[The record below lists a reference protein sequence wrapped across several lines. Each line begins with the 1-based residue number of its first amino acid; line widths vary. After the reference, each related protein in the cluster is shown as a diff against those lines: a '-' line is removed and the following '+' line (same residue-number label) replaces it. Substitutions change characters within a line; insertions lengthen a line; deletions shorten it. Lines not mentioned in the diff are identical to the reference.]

1 MRHNFMGGKDRH
13 PLLAIAAGVAA
24 AALAMMSI
32 VPPSVHIAQGEE
44 LATSPTPN
52 VTVSN
57 YDELVNVINAIGT
70 DESGVIGIA
79 GEISFGDQ
87 ITVNQGKKI
96 TLVSVNEACGT
107 ACSLGYSGTGLSAN
121 DYSLFNVAGG
131 ASLTIG
137 GGTDETNK
145 LSFSGQKNGRL
156 VQVGS
161 DGEAGAVV
169 INGGTYSNNGSTSN
183 TSGDGNVAYVF
194 GNGNLTI
201 NGGEFAN
208 NYANAASGD
217 TTIGVSR
224 SGGSVVR
231 SSGTVII
238 NGGTFSGNSTGAN
251 AQDNIDFHGGGAIWS
266 EGTLTINDGE
276 FISNVSNAVHYEKSW
291 KRPTGGGAI
300 WAAGSLAVNGGTF
313 KDNWQMDN
321 TTLYATGGGAIYF
334 GDGTKDMAYN
344 GRMVINGGTFD
355 SNRSMQDGGAIFM
368 AWNSEAVFQQGTF
381 VNNWSNR
388 LGGAVYTEEDSTSY
402 VTNAAAYGNYAGH
415 FGGGL
420 WLCPS
425 GKSKTS
431 NHAGM
436 ALFDNVANTQYDRT
450 ETGAEITQNT
460 MDGKNYGH
468 AGSQY
473 RGVSGAGDD
482 FSIMYPNKSGQTNYY
497 ELSVEWFTGD
507 RIAWHDD
514 GEPSKSAT
522 GFLYSDSD
530 LSVNSME
537 RPTGGREYT
546 NNETLDPGPT
556 IGNDHGYGLKVTVVS
571 EEAKQNA
578 KDQAFITFTNNTAR
592 LSGGAF
598 GSNGQVDFIRAYD
611 VSWSKAS
618 TEDAGKSLAGSKW
631 VLVARAGSGPHNLD
645 FGDVATC
652 AADDSGSLAPSEDV
666 WCLVPADTTDSYY
679 ADFAGMYVTIVS
691 DNGTL
696 DKNGDDGQFRVSSL
710 RVGTYFMKEYQAPE
724 WYEQSDKTYTFD
736 VKADATAT
744 ISVYRDDGKA
754 TGVVSDGN
762 AILNRPYGAVSW
774 GKTDSTDQ
782 LTVLAGSEWKLQDAD
797 GNDIEGAGN
806 ITDCTDQCSSSLE
819 DPYHDVDSA
828 EGSFRL
834 MYLPIGTYRLV
845 ETKAPEGYDLPDGAT
860 VYYTFTI
867 QDDDSRK
874 DAKLYN
880 TDGSEVT
887 GNKVPNDRTK
897 GQVVWYKTDST
908 KEGSGEN
915 ARLSGSEW
923 TLTQVKDW
931 QGNDIAEP
939 VSEAVTDCISDTE
952 CPTDSKD
959 RDAKAGVFQLQ
970 GLDWGTYELVET
982 KAPNGYTKS
991 DITYTF
997 VIDKTNNGAAEIQ
1010 ILNGTDPVTGNIITN
1025 TPITVSSLPF
1035 TGSGTRT
1042 PRVVVP
1048 YVLGA
1053 VGGGLA
1059 LGLGLHVARRRMAK
1073 QG

>member
-1 MRHNFMGGKDRH
+1 
-13 PLLAIAAGVAA
+13 
-24 AALAMMSI
+24 
-32 VPPSVHIAQGEE
+32 
-44 LATSPTPN
+44 
-52 VTVSN
+52 
-57 YDELVNVINAIGT
+57 
-70 DESGVIGIA
+70 
-79 GEISFGDQ
+79 
-87 ITVNQGKKI
+87 
-96 TLVSVNEACGT
+96 
-107 ACSLGYSGTGLSAN
+107 
-121 DYSLFNVAGG
+121 
-131 ASLTIG
+131 
-137 GGTDETNK
+137 
-145 LSFSGQKNGRL
+145 
-156 VQVGS
+156 
-161 DGEAGAVV
+161 
-169 INGGTYSNNGSTSN
+169 
-183 TSGDGNVAYVF
+183 
-194 GNGNLTI
+194 
-201 NGGEFAN
+201 
-208 NYANAASGD
+208 
-217 TTIGVSR
+217 
-224 SGGSVVR
+224 
-231 SSGTVII
+231 
-238 NGGTFSGNSTGAN
+238 
-251 AQDNIDFHGGGAIWS
+251 
-266 EGTLTINDGE
+266 
-276 FISNVSNAVHYEKSW
+276 
-291 KRPTGGGAI
+291 
-300 WAAGSLAVNGGTF
+300 
-313 KDNWQMDN
+313 MDN

-334 GDGTKDMAYN
+334 GDGTKDAAYN
-344 GRMVINGGTFD
+344 GSMVINGGTFD

-436 ALFDNVANTQYDRT
+436 ALFDNA
-450 ETGAEITQNT
+450 
-460 MDGKNYGH
+460 
-468 AGSQY
+468 
-473 RGVSGAGDD
+473 
-482 FSIMYPNKSGQTNYY
+482 
-497 ELSVEWFTGD
+497 
-507 RIAWHDD
+507 
-514 GEPSKSAT
+514 
-522 GFLYSDSD
+522 
-530 LSVNSME
+530 
-537 RPTGGREYT
+537 
-546 NNETLDPGPT
+546 
-556 IGNDHGYGLKVTVVS
+556 
-571 EEAKQNA
+571 
-578 KDQAFITFTNNTAR
+578 
-592 LSGGAF
+592 
-598 GSNGQVDFIRAYD
+598 
-611 VSWSKAS
+611 
-618 TEDAGKSLAGSKW
+618 
-631 VLVARAGSGPHNLD
+631 
-645 FGDVATC
+645 ATC
-652 AADDSGSLAPSEDV
+652 AADDSGSLTPSEDV

-691 DNGTL
+691 DNGAL
-696 DKNGDDGQFRVSSL
+696 DKNSADGQFRVSSL

-736 VKADATAT
+736 VKANDTAT
-744 ISVYRDDGKA
+744 ISVYKDDGKA
-754 TGVVSDGN
+754 TGAVADDN
-762 AILNRPYGAVSW
+762 AIVNRPYGAVSW

-797 GNDIEGAGN
+797 GNDIEGAGS
-806 ITDCTDQCSSSLE
+806 ITDCTDQCSSSLN
-819 DPYHDVDSA
+819 DPYHDVDSV

-834 MYLPIGTYRLV
+834 MYLPVGTYLLV

-880 TDGSEVT
+880 TDGSEVA
-887 GNKVPNDRTK
+887 GDKVPNDRTK

-915 ARLSGSEW
+915 ARLAGSEW
-923 TLTQVKDW
+923 TLTQIKDW

-1010 ILNGTDPVTGNIITN
+1010 ILNGIDPVTGNIITN

-1035 TGSGTRT
+1035 TGSSTQT
-1042 PRVVVP
+1042 PRMFVP

-1059 LGLGLHVARRRMAK
+1059 LGLGLHVARRRMAR

>member
-1 MRHNFMGGKDRH
+1 
-13 PLLAIAAGVAA
+13 
-24 AALAMMSI
+24 
-32 VPPSVHIAQGEE
+32 
-44 LATSPTPN
+44 
-52 VTVSN
+52 
-57 YDELVNVINAIGT
+57 
-70 DESGVIGIA
+70 
-79 GEISFGDQ
+79 
-87 ITVNQGKKI
+87 
-96 TLVSVNEACGT
+96 
-107 ACSLGYSGTGLSAN
+107 
-121 DYSLFNVAGG
+121 
-131 ASLTIG
+131 
-137 GGTDETNK
+137 
-145 LSFSGQKNGRL
+145 
-156 VQVGS
+156 
-161 DGEAGAVV
+161 
-169 INGGTYSNNGSTSN
+169 
-183 TSGDGNVAYVF
+183 
-194 GNGNLTI
+194 
-201 NGGEFAN
+201 
-208 NYANAASGD
+208 
-217 TTIGVSR
+217 
-224 SGGSVVR
+224 
-231 SSGTVII
+231 
-238 NGGTFSGNSTGAN
+238 
-251 AQDNIDFHGGGAIWS
+251 
-266 EGTLTINDGE
+266 
-276 FISNVSNAVHYEKSW
+276 
-291 KRPTGGGAI
+291 
-300 WAAGSLAVNGGTF
+300 
-313 KDNWQMDN
+313 MDN

-334 GDGTKDMAYN
+334 GDGTKDAAYN
-344 GRMVINGGTFD
+344 GSMVINGGTFD

-436 ALFDNVANTQYDRT
+436 ALFDNA
-450 ETGAEITQNT
+450 
-460 MDGKNYGH
+460 
-468 AGSQY
+468 
-473 RGVSGAGDD
+473 
-482 FSIMYPNKSGQTNYY
+482 
-497 ELSVEWFTGD
+497 
-507 RIAWHDD
+507 
-514 GEPSKSAT
+514 
-522 GFLYSDSD
+522 
-530 LSVNSME
+530 
-537 RPTGGREYT
+537 
-546 NNETLDPGPT
+546 
-556 IGNDHGYGLKVTVVS
+556 
-571 EEAKQNA
+571 
-578 KDQAFITFTNNTAR
+578 
-592 LSGGAF
+592 
-598 GSNGQVDFIRAYD
+598 
-611 VSWSKAS
+611 
-618 TEDAGKSLAGSKW
+618 
-631 VLVARAGSGPHNLD
+631 
-645 FGDVATC
+645 ATC
-652 AADDSGSLAPSEDV
+652 AADDSGSLTPSEDV

-691 DNGTL
+691 DNGAL
-696 DKNGDDGQFRVSSL
+696 DKNSADGQFRVSSL

-736 VKADATAT
+736 VKANDTAT
-744 ISVYRDDGKA
+744 ISVYKDDGKA
-754 TGVVSDGN
+754 TGAVADDN
-762 AILNRPYGAVSW
+762 AIVNRPYGAVSW

-797 GNDIEGAGN
+797 GNDIEGAGS
-806 ITDCTDQCSSSLE
+806 ITDCTDQCSSSLN
-819 DPYHDVDSA
+819 DPYHDVDSV

-834 MYLPIGTYRLV
+834 MYLPVGTYLLV
-845 ETKAPEGYDLPDGAT
+845 ETKAPEGYDLPDSAT

-880 TDGSEVT
+880 TDGSEVA
-887 GNKVPNDRTK
+887 GDKVPNDRTK

-915 ARLSGSEW
+915 ARLAGSEW
-923 TLTQVKDW
+923 TLTQIKDW

-1035 TGSGTRT
+1035 TGSSTQT
-1042 PRVVVP
+1042 PRMFVP

-1059 LGLGLHVARRRMAK
+1059 LGLGLHVARRRMAR

>member
-1 MRHNFMGGKDRH
+1 MRHIFMGGRVSA
-13 PLLAIAAGVAA
+13 PLSVVAAGVAA
-24 AALAMMSI
+24 AALAMMAI
-32 VPPSVHIAQGEE
+32 IPPSVHIAQGEE
-44 LATSPTPN
+44 PATSLIPD

-57 YDELVNVINAIGT
+57 YDELANAINSVGANQ
-70 DESGVIGIA
+70 SSVIDIA
-79 GEISFGDQ
+79 GDISFLGQ
-87 ITVNQGKKI
+87 LTVDQGKKI
-96 TLVSVNEACGT
+96 TLVSDNDACGT
-107 ACSLGYSGTGLSAN
+107 ACGLGYSGTN
-121 DYSLFNVAGG
+121 DYSLFNVVGG
-131 ASLTIG
+131 AALTVG

-145 LSFSGQKNGRL
+145 LSFSDQKNGRL

-161 DGEAGAVV
+161 DDEEGTVI
-169 INGGTYSNNGSTSN
+169 INGGAYSNNGSTSN
-183 TSGDGNVAYVF
+183 TTGDGNIAYVF
-194 GNGNLTI
+194 KNGNLTI

-208 NYANAASGD
+208 NYVFHAGD
-217 TTIGVSR
+217 SPTIGVSR
-224 SGGSVVR
+224 SGGAVVR
-231 SSGTVII
+231 SSGSVTI
-238 NGGTFSGNSTGAN
+238 NGGTFYQNYTGEN
-251 AQDNIDFHGGGAIWS
+251 GRDNVDFHGGGAIWS
-266 EGTLTINDGE
+266 DGTLIVNGGE
-276 FISNVSNAVHYEKSW
+276 FVANVSRAVHYTASW

-300 WAAGSLAVNGGTF
+300 WAAGSLVINGGTF

-334 GDGTKDMAYN
+334 GDGTKDASYN
-344 GRMVINGGTFD
+344 GSMVINGGTFD

-368 AWNSEAVFQQGTF
+368 AWNCEAVFQQGTF

-450 ETGAEITQNT
+450 ETGAVITQNM
-460 MDGKNYGH
+460 MDGKNYGYS
-468 AGSQY
+468 GS
-473 RGVSGAGDD
+473 RNWGVSGAGDD

-514 GEPSKSAT
+514 GEPTMDAT
-522 GFLYSDSD
+522 GYLYSAKD
-530 LSVNSME
+530 LGVNAME
-537 RPTGGREYT
+537 RLTGGNEYS
-546 NNETLDPGPT
+546 EDAVLDPGPNT
-556 IGNDHGYGLKVTVVS
+556 GVLHGYGLKVTQVS
-571 EEAKQNA
+571 DEAKQNA

-618 TEDAGKSLAGSKW
+618 TEDAGKSIAGSKW
-631 VLVARAGSGPHNLD
+631 VLVAQKGSGPHNLD
-645 FGDVATC
+645 FGDVTDC
-652 AADDSGSLAPSEDV
+652 TADDSGSLTPSEDA
-666 WCLVPADTTDSYY
+666 WCLVPTDTTDGYY
-679 ADFAGMYVTIVS
+679 AEFAGMYVTIVS

-696 DKNGDDGQFRVSSL
+696 DKNSADGQFRVSGL

-724 WYEQSDKTYTFD
+724 WYEQSNKTYTFD
-736 VKADATAT
+736 VKANATAT
-744 ISVYRDDGKA
+744 ISVYKDDGKI
-754 TGVVSDGN
+754 TGDVADGN
-762 AILNRPYGAVSW
+762 AILNRPYGAVGW
-774 GKTDSTDQ
+774 GKADSTDR
-782 LTVLAGSEWKLQDAD
+782 LTILAGSEWKLQDAD
-797 GNDIEGAGN
+797 GNDIQGAEN
-806 ITDCTDQCSSSLE
+806 ITDCTGQCFSSLD

-834 MYLPIGTYRLV
+834 MYLPVGTYRLV

-874 DAKLYN
+874 DAKLYDAN
-880 TDGSEVT
+880 GSEVAE
-887 GNKVPNDRTK
+887 NKVPNDRTK

-915 ARLSGSEW
+915 ARLAGSEW

-939 VSEAVTDCISDTE
+939 VSEAVTDCIGDAQ
-952 CPTDSKD
+952 CPADSKD
-959 RDAKAGVFQLQ
+959 RDAKAGVLQLQ

-991 DITYTF
+991 DVTYTF
-997 VIDKTNNGAAEIQ
+997 VIDKTNNGNAEIQ
-1010 ILNGTDPVTGNIITN
+1010 IMNGADPVTGNIITN

-1035 TGSGTRT
+1035 TGSSTQT
-1042 PRVVVP
+1042 PRVFVP

-1059 LGLGLHVARRRMAK
+1059 LGLGLHVARRRMAR